1 MLSKRLETLTPSYT
15 LEISS
20 KIRQLKDLNLDVIDL
35 SIGEPNFNVPVRAKL
50 YGIESLNNNYTRYDA
65 VTGIKPLKE
74 EICKKLLKENNCTY
88 CPEDIVVS
96 SGAKHCLTNTLLAL
110 TNPNDE
116 VLIPI
121 PYWVSY
127 PEIVKIVNAIPV
139 FIHTS
144 KDNSFKIKAEDLSRC
159 ISKNTKALILNNP
172 NNPTGSIYTKNE
184 LEEIVEICYKNNI
197 YILADEIYERICFN
211 DEFVSVAS
219 LSDEIRD
226 ITITINGFAKS
237 AALTGTRLGYSATPR
252 ELAKNISAIQGHLVS
267 HPCLAAQYIGY
278 GALKYCKD
286 DIDNM
291 VEAYRKRRDLVTARL
306 DKIENLDY
314 IYPQGAFYVFIDIS
328 KVKDKFEYKES
339 LSSDFC
345 DKFLEEYKVAIVPGI
360 AFGIDE
366 YVRISFAC
374 SEETFIEALDRL
386 DKFVQG
392 ILA

>member
-15 LEISS
+15 LEIGS
-20 KIRQLKDLNLDVIDL
+20 KIRQLKDLNLEVIDL
-35 SIGEPNFNVPVRAKL
+35 SIGEPNFNVPIRAKL

-74 EICKKLLKENNCTY
+74 EICKKLLKDNNCTY
-88 CPEDIVVS
+88 SPEDIVVS

-127 PEIVKIVNAIPV
+127 PEIVKIVNAIPA

-197 YILADEIYERICFN
+197 YILADEIYEKICYKDNFT
-211 DEFVSVAS
+211 SIAS
-219 LSDEIRD
+219 INNLAKD
-226 ITITINGFAKS
+226 IAITINGFSKS
-237 AALTGTRLGYSATPR
+237 TNMTGLRLGYTASNSSI
-252 ELAKNISAIQGHLVS
+252 AKAISSIQGHSIS
-267 HPCLAAQYIGY
+267 HPCITSQYIAY
-278 GALKYCKD
+278 GALKECNS
-286 DIDNM
+286 DINQF
-291 VEAYRKRRDLVTARL
+291 VNEYKLRRKLICAKL
-306 DKIENLDY
+306 DSINNISY
-314 IYPQGAFYVFIDIS
+314 IKPYGAFYVFIDIS
-328 KVKDKFEYKES
+328 KLKNT
-339 LSSDFC
+339 LS
-345 DKFLEEYKVAIVPGI
+345 YI
-360 AFGIDE
+360 
-366 YVRISFAC
+366 IS
-374 SEETFIEALDRL
+374 I
-386 DKFVQG
+386 
-392 ILA
+392 